1 MATRLDSP
9 ELYTIGWIAALPIER
24 AAATALLDDR
34 HDTPK
39 RFHQPRSDPNSY
51 TWGRVGHH
59 NIVIASLP
67 AGVYGTT
74 SAATTASSLL
84 SSVPHIR
91 FGLLVGIGGG
101 IARPDHGRDIRLGDV
116 VVSQPDGTHGGVVQ
130 YDLGKAKP
138 SHIWERKGSL
148 NMPPTALLNALANL
162 QAEHGI
168 MASKIPDLLQAM
180 WKTSP
185 RMKEAGNDF
194 TYQGS
199 EHDRLFGPKYDHV
212 EGTTCDMCPASWEVK
227 RCQRDT
233 VDTKIHY
240 GVIASGNTLV
250 KDATTR
256 DSISNVI
263 GEQCLCVEMEA
274 AGLMNHFPC
283 LVIRGICDY
292 ADSHKN
298 DRWQRYASA
307 TAAAFAVELLSFVPP
322 QHVAIP
328 PPTKRPDT
336 PPSPLS
342 TIIPFRRDP
351 HFVPR
356 DNFLQR
362 IHQLCSEP
370 AGRMALVGLGGVG
383 KSQLAIEFAHQL
395 EQTTPKGD
403 QMRVFWVHAGTV
415 VRVKE
420 SFQAIADAM
429 KIPNRNQADTDI
441 MQLVYSWLSNE
452 AKGKWCMILDSAD
465 DHDVFFSIQGN
476 VKDGRPLATYLPQ
489 SRNGSILVTTRN
501 KDLAFKLTGDF
512 RTITEVGPMADIE
525 ALQLLENRLG
535 PLSDGSMAADLARAL
550 DFIPLAISQAAAYI
564 QARMPRTSVAKYLA
578 EFQESERKRVKLLG
592 HEAGDLRRDGG
603 ASNAILT
610 TWWLSFNHIRSRR
623 VSAADLLSLMSFF
636 NRQGIPEWLLKL
648 SKGTVDAPQAS
659 LGASTDSESESG
671 QSEIDSEF
679 EDDVAVLR
687 EYYLVTAI
695 EGEDAFEMHGLVQL
709 STRRWLEASDLEETF
724 KEKYIT
730 LLAEYFPSGEYENW
744 ELCKMLYSHTE
755 AAVEHRP
762 KKGSVKEKW
771 AGLLYNGAWYASEQ
785 GLYII
790 AERMLLKGRKA
801 FEKQLG
807 SGDEATLTS
816 TSLLASTYRNQG
828 RWEEAEKLEVQVLET
843 HKTKLGPDHPF
854 TLSSMANLAST
865 LWKQGRWEEAEKLEV
880 QVMETRKTKL
890 GADHPSTLT
899 SMANLAATYR
909 NQGRW
914 EEAEKLEVQVM
925 ETRTTKLGADH
936 PDTLTSMANLAAT
949 YKNQGRWEEAEKL
962 EVQVMETSKTKL
974 GADHP
979 STLSSMANLASTL
992 WRQGRWEEAEKL
1004 EVQVMETRKT
1014 KLGPDHPDT
1023 LTSMANLAAT
1033 YRDQGRWEEAE
1044 KVEVQVME
1052 TRKTKL
1058 GPDHPSTLSST
1069 ANLASTLWRQGR
1081 WEEAEK
1087 LEVQVM
1093 ETRKTKLGPNHPFTL
1108 TSMANLASTYRDQ
1121 GRWEEAEKLEVQVME
1136 TRKTKLGPDHPDT
1149 LSSIG
1154 NLASTYRK
1162 QGRWEEA
1169 EKLFVQA
1176 METSK
1181 TKLGPD
1187 HPSTLTSMA
1196 NLALT
1201 LWNQGRWEEAEK
1213 LEVQVMETRKTKLG
1227 PGHPSTLTSMANLAF
1242 TWKTQGRHGDAL
1254 ALMVAC
1260 AQAQR
1265 QVLGIEHP
1273 DTLSSSSTI
1282 RQWSV

>member
-101 IARPDHGRDIRLGDV
+101 IARPDHGRDVRLGDV

-328 PPTKRPDT
+328 HQLRPDT

-476 VKDGRPLATYLPQ
+476 VKDGRPLAIYLPQ

-512 RTITEVGPMADIE
+512 RTIIEVGPMADIE

-865 LWKQGRWEEAEKLEV
+865 LWKQGRW
-880 QVMETRKTKL
+880 
-890 GADHPSTLT
+890 D
-899 SMANLAATYR
+899 
-909 NQGRW
+909 
-914 EEAEKLEVQVM
+914 
-925 ETRTTKLGADH
+925 
-936 PDTLTSMANLAAT
+936 
-949 YKNQGRWEEAEKL
+949 EAEKL

-974 GADHP
+974 GPDHP

-1033 YRDQGRWEEAE
+1033 YRNQGRWEEAE
-1044 KVEVQVME
+1044 KLEVQVME
-1052 TRKTKL
+1052 THKTKL

-1136 TRKTKLGPDHPDT
+1136 TRKTKLGADHPDT

-1162 QGRWEEA
+1162 QGRWDEA

-1187 HPSTLTSMA
+1187 
-1196 NLALT
+1196 
-1201 LWNQGRWEEAEK
+1201 
-1213 LEVQVMETRKTKLG
+1213 
-1227 PGHPSTLTSMANLAF
+1227 HPSTLTSMANLAF